1 MFCKNCGKE
10 LLSDEKY
17 CSGCGKSVLSEQIS
31 YTNGQTAKKDK
42 GKGKITGIVPGL
54 ILIVFIVLKLIQ
66 ILLIQMK
73 IKTLVPILTE
83 HLLHLMNLI
92 K

>member
-31 YTNGQTAKKDK
+31 YTNGKNEKKDK
-42 GKGKITGIVPGL
+42 GLSCRLISCGVPVHASYGSGGNT
-54 ILIVFIVLKLIQ
+54 I
-66 ILLIQMK
+66 
-73 IKTLVPILTE
+73 
-83 HLLHLMNLI
+83 
-92 K
+92 

>member
-42 GKGKITGIVPGL
+42 IGRASCRERV
-54 ILIVFIVLKLIQ
+54 
-66 ILLIQMK
+66 
-73 IKTLVPILTE
+73 
-83 HLLHLMNLI
+83 
-92 K
+92 